1 MIIIKT
7 PAEIEIMR
15 KNGAL
20 LSSVL
25 DRVCDAVAPGKS
37 TAYLDRLAEELIVN
51 AGAKPAFKGYSG
63 YPATLCT
70 SINEEI
76 VHGIPSEARTL
87 HEGDI
92 ISLDIGLVKNGFYS
106 DMATTVPVGKISTKA
121 KRLLSVTKESLWR
134 GIKQVKIGNR
144 LSDISHTIG
153 SYVEGAGFF
162 VVKEY
167 VGHGIGRNLHEDP
180 QIPNYGPGGH
190 GPRLRAGMVVAIE
203 PMVKT
208 DPDPTRV
215 LDNGWTVVTASGGLA
230 AHFEHTVALTEDGVD
245 VLTIRR

>member
-1 MIIIKT
+1 MIILKT
-7 PAEIEIMR
+7 PTEIAIMR
-15 KNGAL
+15 ENGAL
-20 LSSVL
+20 LAAVL
-25 DRVCDAVAPGKS
+25 DAVCAEVAPGKS
-37 TAYLDRLAEELIVN
+37 TGYLDRLAEELIKK

-76 VHGIPSEARTL
+76 VHGIPSDTRIL
-87 HEGDI
+87 NEGDI

-106 DMATTVPVGKISTKA
+106 DMATTVPVGQITPAA
-121 KRLLSVTKESLWR
+121 KRLLSVTQESLWR

-144 LSDISHTIG
+144 LSDVSHTIG
-153 SYVEGAGFF
+153 SYVEGEGFF
-162 VVKEY
+162 IVKEY

-180 QIPNYGPGGH
+180 QVPNYGPPGR
-190 GPRLRAGMVVAIE
+190 GPRLRAGMVIAIE

-208 DPDPTRV
+208 DPDPTQVR
-215 LDNGWTVVTASGGLA
+215 DDGWTVVTASGGLA
-230 AHFEHTVALTEDGVD
+230 AHFEHTVALTEDGAD